1 MQESFLAL
9 GGFGRTTTSRQTLDD
24 RGSDL
29 DRVLHLALGEAGMG
43 ADPFDGEG
51 GGVGREG
58 LVLDIPRGFAI
69 DGVGE
74 IGAELFQVDLVDAAA
89 DFFVGREQDLDGAVL
104 DLRILQQEMHCIH
117 DFGET
122 GLVVG
127 P

>member
-1 MQESFLAL
+1 
-9 GGFGRTTTSRQTLDD
+9 
-24 RGSDL
+24 
-29 DRVLHLALGEAGMG
+29 MG

-58 LVLDIPRGFAI
+58 LVLDVPRGFAI

-117 DFGET
+117 NFGET